1 MTGRAAPN
9 VPSMAMTT
17 ADDLRSKSRRPA
29 SLIALLAAFV
39 FVVVACGSKS
49 TDTAKTAFDRGVAR
63 PNSYPVMLNK
73 DMPFRYPP
81 ALYAEKVQGN
91 VTLRLY
97 VDTAGAVVNDS
108 TKVVE
113 SSKSAMLDSAA
124 IKGAR
129 ELHFMPAKLRGAPM
143 SVSILFPVYF
153 RHPEAAPPAGDT
165 ILKKI
170 PVPAADSA
178 AARVAK
184 DTARTSSSGK
194 RSSGS
199 KRRNR

>member
-1 MTGRAAPN
+1 MVMT
-9 VPSMAMTT
+9 S
-17 ADDLRSKSRRPA
+17 ADNLRSKSRRPA

-178 AARVAK
+178 AARAARVAK
-184 DTARTSSSGK
+184 DTARTSSSGA

>member
-1 MTGRAAPN
+1 
-9 VPSMAMTT
+9 MAMTT
-17 ADDLRSKSRRPA
+17 EDGFQSASRKLA
-29 SLIALLAAFV
+29 SRIASRTASRIALATA
-39 FVVVACGSKS
+39 FVVVIAACGSK
-49 TDTAKTAFDRGVAR
+49 DTNTKTALDTTVVR
-63 PNSYPVMLNK
+63 PDSYPVMLNK

-108 TKVVE
+108 TKVAE

-129 ELHFMPAKLRGAPM
+129 ELHFVPARSRGAPM
-143 SVSILFPVYF
+143 PVSILFPVYF
-153 RHPEAAPPAGDT
+153 RHPEATPPAGDT
-165 ILKKI
+165 ILRKAPKL

-178 AARVAK
+178 AARAAK
-184 DTARTSSSGK
+184 DTARTSGT
-194 RSSGS
+194 R
-199 KRRNR
+199 RRNR